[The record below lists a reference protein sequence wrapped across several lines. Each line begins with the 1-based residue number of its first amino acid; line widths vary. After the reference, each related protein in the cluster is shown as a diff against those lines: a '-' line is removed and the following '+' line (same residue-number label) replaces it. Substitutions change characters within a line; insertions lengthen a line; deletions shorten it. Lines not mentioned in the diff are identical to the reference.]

1 MEIDGK
7 NLFEMML
14 LSTLDE
20 KSKAAY
26 KVCRKYGIKTEN
38 FIPFTLELGAALE
51 NDKSKGE

>member
-14 LSTLDE
+14 LSMLDE

-26 KVCRKYGIKTEN
+26 KVCRKYGIKPEN

>member
-14 LSTLDE
+14 LSMLDE
-20 KSKAAY
+20 KTKKAY
-26 KVCRKYGIKTEN
+26 KVCRKYGIKPED
-38 FIPFTLELGAALE
+38 FIPFTLELGVALE